1 MGILFRSDRKLPQE
15 QVERLFRAVGW
26 MSGDYPAEL
35 TRALRGADL
44 LLTAWDGKTLVGL
57 CELLTDGG
65 MTAYL
70 NYLLVLPE
78 YQGRGIGKK
87 LTELSLS
94 RLGGFRRIILLA
106 GHGRESFYEQFGF
119 RPDLESDPMALLIR
133 D

>member
-1 MGILFRSDRKLPQE
+1 MGVLFRADRKITAE
-15 QVERLFRAVGW
+15 QAAGLFQAVGW
-26 MSGDYPAEL
+26 MSGDYPEEL
-35 TRALRGADL
+35 ACALRDADVL
-44 LLTAWDGKTLVGL
+44 VTAWDRKRLVGL

-78 YQGRGIGKK
+78 YQGHGIGSK
-87 LTELSLS
+87 LVELSLR

-106 GHGRESFYEQFGF
+106 ERGKETFYEQFGF
-119 RPDLESDPMALLIR
+119 RQDDHAQGMALLIR